1 MMKVAEKIIQ
11 FPVEGI
17 VKLIFFFF
25 FAVIALKP
33 I

>member
-17 VKLIFFFF
+17 VNLIFFF